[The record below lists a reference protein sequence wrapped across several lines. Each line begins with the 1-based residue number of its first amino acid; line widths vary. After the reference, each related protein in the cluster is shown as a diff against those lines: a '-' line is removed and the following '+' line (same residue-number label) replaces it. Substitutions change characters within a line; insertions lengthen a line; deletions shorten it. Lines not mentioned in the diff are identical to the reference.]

1 MFPALPAVIS
11 SSLAAF
17 VLAVTVIAAALGCG
31 AWSLSPRGREFF
43 DDLSAALKGAH
54 GKLMVA
60 AIELGYSGPE
70 LSRYLNPTRPNI
82 LTRIAESEVIEREL
96 VVRRAA
102 RLGLRV
108 IDADVAAVLDEA
120 VRTKR
125 MAKVQQMA
133 PPSAGREIA

>member
-1 MFPALPAVIS
+1 MFPALPAALT

-17 VLAVTVIAAALGCG
+17 LLAIALVAAAIGGG
-31 AWSLSPRGREFF
+31 AWSLSPRGRAFF
-43 DDLSAALKGAH
+43 DDLAAAMKVAH

-82 LTRIAESEVIEREL
+82 LTRLAEDEAIEREL
-96 VVRRAA
+96 VVRRAV

-108 IDADVAAVLDEA
+108 IDADVAAVLDDA
-120 VRTKR
+120 VRSKR
-125 MAKVQQMA
+125 MAKMETERA
-133 PPSAGREIA
+133 S